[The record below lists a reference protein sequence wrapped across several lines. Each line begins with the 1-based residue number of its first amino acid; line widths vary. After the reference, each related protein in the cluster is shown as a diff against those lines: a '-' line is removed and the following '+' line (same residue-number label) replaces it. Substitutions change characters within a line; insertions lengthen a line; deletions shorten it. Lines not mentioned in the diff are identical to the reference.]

1 MYDKP
6 QIQFCCLLVCCCS
19 CRPADSS
26 GSDKHSL
33 LRTGARGRTDGFLTE
48 RPSFPAVFP
57 QPGCL
62 FLRAALMSYT
72 CIGLPAALLP
82 ASVPTVLAVLLT
94 ESGVGLP
101 APSGA
106 LQLHQL
112 TPPATGRLAL
122 PAVTLRG
129 GRPAVAVPKGA
140 ESRPAAGV
148 PWGPAATARAGG
160 GRSGTGGESSRD
172 ARGTSQ
178 PGRCAGVCT
187 HVFG

>member
-1 MYDKP
+1 MS
-6 QIQFCCLLVCCCS
+6 ILW
-19 CRPADSS
+19 
-26 GSDKHSL
+26 

-62 FLRAALMSYT
+62 FLRAAFMSHT

-82 ASVPTVLAVLLT
+82 TSVPTVIVVLLA
-94 ESGVGLP
+94 ESGVSVP

-106 LQLHQL
+106 LQFHQL
-112 TPPATGRLAL
+112 TPSATGRLAL

-129 GRPAVAVPKGA
+129 ERPAVAVPKGA

-148 PWGPAATARAGG
+148 PWSPAAIARAGG
-160 GRSGTGGESSRD
+160 GCCCSWGESSRD
-172 ARGTSQ
+172 ARGTSR

-187 HVFG
+187 HVSG